1 MGHYDSSREADAEEA
16 SLRRENELYKCVE
29 RVNQLMEKLPKDTPP
44 RFKDSLEDLRN
55 WLLVEWRWDSLLRK
69 DRRIK

>member
-1 MGHYDSSREADAEEA
+1 MGHYDSSREADRDEA
-16 SLRRENELYKCVE
+16 AAR
-29 RVNQLMEKLPKDTPP
+29 RVNDLRKSLERLEALQEKLPEDVPA
-44 RFKDSLEDLRN
+44 RFRDSLEDLRN